1 VRLVRRSRAPN
12 QRLAE
17 GLPSP
22 CEVQLDAPIPAP
34 HRGLSGF
41 RESHAV
47 DAAQQ
52 VYPHRL
58 EADGDHRI
66 RLQQHVVRNG
76 GWLKSKLNERRPQPV
91 SIGGRRVE
99 EHVDVLGE
107 PRISMKRQI
116 QYPHM
121 VAGFW
126 R

>member
-1 VRLVRRSRAPN
+1 MRLVRRSRKPN
-12 QRLAE
+12 QRRAE

-41 RESHAV
+41 REGHAV

-58 EADGDHRI
+58 EADGDHGI

-76 GWLKSKLNERRPQPV
+76 GWLKSKLNERRPQPG

-107 PRISMKRQI
+107 PRTSMKRHV